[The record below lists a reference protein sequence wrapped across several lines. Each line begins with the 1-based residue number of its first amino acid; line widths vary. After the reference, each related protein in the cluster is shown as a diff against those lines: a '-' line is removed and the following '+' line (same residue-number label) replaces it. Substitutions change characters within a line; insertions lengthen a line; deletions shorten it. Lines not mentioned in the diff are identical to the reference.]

1 MIQMDLFTKQ
11 KESTDVKNK
20 LMATER
26 ETGGEG

>member
-1 MIQMDLFTKQ
+1 MIQMDLFTRQ
-11 KESTDVKNK
+11 EESTDVENK

>member
-11 KESTDVKNK
+11 KESTDVENK